1 VNNLN
6 RRRLFKIAGVGSA
19 LAASAALPVVGHYI
33 SESSGDSDVFAFRST
48 IGMPELPLPSYATYL
63 VEGTL
68 NLAAGT
74 GLVTSRVLAG
84 HPDDPS
90 EIGLPGLARIIK
102 VTQVQANGPLLNVQ
116 GIIEDRSQLQPGES
130 PRVDLIIDRA
140 RRTIMAPFGGRSV
153 TLALG

>member
-19 LAASAALPVVGHYI
+19 LAAGAALPVVGRYVAA
-33 SESSGDSDVFAFRST
+33 SSGDSDVFAFRST
-48 IGMPELPLPSYATYL
+48 LGMPELPLPAYATYL

-74 GLVTSRVLAG
+74 GLITSRVLAG

-90 EIGLPGLARIIK
+90 EVGLPGLARIIK
-102 VTQVQANGPLLNVQ
+102 VTQVQASGPVLNVR

-130 PRVDLIIDRA
+130 AQVDLVIDRS
-140 RRTIMAPFGGRSV
+140 RRTVVAPFGGRGV
-153 TLALG
+153 TLALS

>member
-19 LAASAALPVVGHYI
+19 LAAGAALPVVGRLVT
-33 SESSGDSDVFAFRST
+33 ESSGDSDAFAFRSSL
-48 IGMPELPLPSYATYL
+48 GLPERPLPSYATYL

-74 GLVTSRVLAG
+74 GLITSRVLAG

-90 EIGLPGLARIIK
+90 EVGLPGLARIIK
-102 VTQVQANGPLLNVQ
+102 VTQVQANGAVLNVR

-130 PRVDLIIDRA
+130 AQVDLVIDRA
-140 RRTIMAPFGGRSV
+140 RRTVVAPFGARAL
-153 TLALG
+153 TLAMS